1 MNGDFDV
8 QIDEIVDG
16 FTPEELAEWNDDIDD
31 RADDALSRTLDLEW
45 SDFWQQIR
53 EESVLEGNSYK
64 G

>member
-16 FTPEELAEWNDDIDD
+16 FTPEELAECNDDIDD